1 MLNKRKPKAAVG
13 RYIPYETQENIY
25 SPTSALDDDKRGD
38 TDTPKQADMHA
49 IEMTGFKNPMMDE
62 VSQL

>member
-1 MLNKRKPKAAVG
+1 MFNKRKPKAAVG
-13 RYIPYETQENIY
+13 SYTPYDTRENIY
-25 SPTSALDDDKRGD
+25 SPTSTLVDDKKGD
-38 TDTPKQADMHA
+38 TATPKQADMHA